1 MKKSSEDM
9 LEMVLD
15 ALVVISLMSTSEYIL
30 STFTYHDSS
39 KVANL
44 IRIDFNNNSM

>member
-15 ALVVISLMSTSEYIL
+15 ALVATSLMATSEYIL
-30 STFTYHDSS
+30 STFTYGS